1 MKIVVVGGHSR
12 NIGKTSVAASIIAAN
27 RELEWTALKITQ
39 YGHHICSTSGHECG
53 CVVEDADHPFAITRE
68 NDSSSGTDTAR
79 LLQAG
84 AREVYWVRT
93 RGGDLELAM
102 PSLRELLTDREYVLF
117 ESNSIL
123 RFVQPNVYLSVLQ
136 YDVEDFKP
144 SSRLYLERA
153 DALVIRASE
162 QSAPRW
168 PGIDAAALQNKP
180 LFAVQPPS
188 FVSEGLLSFVRSKLT
203 CKEESHAVSR
213 PR

>member
-1 MKIVVVGGHSR
+1 MKVVVVGGHSR
-12 NIGKTSVAASIIAAN
+12 NIGKTSVATSIIAAT
-27 RELEWTALKITQ
+27 RELAWTALKITQ

-93 RGGDLELAM
+93 RSGDLEQAM
-102 PSLRELLTDREYVLF
+102 PALHELLSEREHVLF

-123 RFVQPNVYLSVLQ
+123 RFVQPDIYLSVLQ
-136 YDVEDFKP
+136 YDIEDFKL

-153 DALVIRASE
+153 DALVIPVSE
-162 QSAPRW
+162 QNSPRW
-168 PGIDAAALQNKP
+168 PGIDAGVVQKKP
-180 LFAVQPPS
+180 LFAVRPPS
-188 FVSEGLLSFVRSKLT
+188 FVSEELLSFVRSKLMLT
-203 CKEESHAVSR
+203 GDSHSVSQ